1 MKNYGETFRTI
12 REQKG
17 YTMKQVSHEIVSIS
31 FLSKFD

>member
-17 YTMKQVSHEIVSIS
+17 YTMKQVSQWNCVDFIFVKI
-31 FLSKFD
+31 